1 MPTHFRSGV
10 SNTVPGDALYEMGQ
24 LNPFIYH
31 TLFDDFDTYT
41 AAQWTVTETQAGA
54 TQAVGDGDGGVLVL
68 TNATGASDVNSI
80 QRVASGVTAETFR
93 WAADKDMFFV
103 ARFKVSDVTNTFV
116 NVGLCITDTTPSD
129 VTDGIFL
136 FKTED
141 VTTLTLR
148 IEKDN
153 TATSI
158 NLGTMVND
166 TYVVAGFAYTAA
178 DRTFR
183 GFFNGVEVGSTQ
195 TLTNA
200 PDDEDLTITL
210 AEVNSSAAAHVLSVD
225 YFLAAKQR

>member
-31 TLFDDFDTYT
+31 TLFDDFDTFT
-41 AAQWTVTETQAGA
+41 AAQWTITETQAGA

-68 TNATGASDVNSI
+68 TNAAGASDVNSI

-103 ARFKVSDVTNTFV
+103 ARFKVSDATNTFV

-141 VTTLTLR
+141 DATLTLR
-148 IEKDN
+148 IEKNN
-153 TATSI
+153 TATALD
-158 NLGTMVND
+158 LGEMAND

-183 GFFNGVEVGSTQ
+183 GFFNGVEVGKT
-195 TLTNA
+195 TTITNA